1 MQPLA
6 SVGDQPS
13 AAAFRQLLVT
23 DKTLVQALQARLNT
37 RGVGQWWG
45 GCKLMNQKAVKPLL
59 TALQIVEPRLHLK
72 RESLL

>member
-37 RGVGQWWG
+37 RGVGKWRG
-45 GCKLMNQKAVKPLL
+45 SCKLMNQKAVKPLL
-59 TALQIVEPRLHLK
+59 TALQIVESRLHLK

>member
-13 AAAFRQLLVT
+13 AAAFRHLPVT
-23 DKTLVQALQARLNT
+23 DETLVQALKARLNT
-37 RGVGQWWG
+37 RGVGQWGG

-59 TALQIVEPRLHLK
+59 TALQIVEPRLDLK
-72 RESLL
+72 RKSLL